1 MSTINVMNLNDEEM
15 QAVELM
21 RSGVGVVTT
30 REAAAPSV
38 VTDLTDEERQAT
50 ELIRLDLLEW
60 VVDRWFG
67 VEVATHAQI
76 VETPDGN
83 RRVMVATIT
92 VPEPDNGQDTGW
104 NWPPVPDGGDDDE

>member
-1 MSTINVMNLNDEEM
+1 MSTENVMKLTDEEM

-21 RSGVGVVTT
+21 RAGVGVVMT
-30 REAAAPSV
+30 RDAAAKSV

-67 VEVATHAQI
+67 VDVATAAQI
-76 VETPDGN
+76 VEAPDGN

-92 VPEPDNGQDTGW
+92 VPEPDNGRGDGW
-104 NWPPVPDGGDDDE
+104 NWPPVPEGGDDDD